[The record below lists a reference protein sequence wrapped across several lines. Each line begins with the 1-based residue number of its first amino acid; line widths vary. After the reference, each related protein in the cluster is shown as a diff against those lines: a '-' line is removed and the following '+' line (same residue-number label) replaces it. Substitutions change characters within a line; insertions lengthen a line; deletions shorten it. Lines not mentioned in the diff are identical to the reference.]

1 MTHKKHSH
9 RRHQAKKG
17 VKVSLKSSGKHH
29 ETVPDRLE
37 IVLKCD
43 LMGSQ
48 EAVRSA
54 ILQSK
59 DIDPGI
65 DIIHSDVGAVTK
77 SDLQMA
83 LTGSRL
89 VIGFNVDVMPK
100 MGQISKEQ
108 GVEVRLYQVIYHLI
122 KDLKEITANLL
133 PPEEEERVTGEA
145 KVIELFKS
153 SRKGIILGCDVQK
166 GILAE
171 GNRFRVISAMGPVY
185 TGKIESLHIGTK
197 AVNQAK
203 KGQQVGLK
211 ISDFKDAKIDDLV
224 ECFKS
229 VQPDTSKMWRPRGG
243 VFHCGP
249 Q

>member
-9 RRHQAKKG
+9 RRQQTKIGGKISF
-17 VKVSLKSSGKHH
+17 KPPGKHH
-29 ETVPDRLE
+29 EEVPDRLE

-48 EAVRSA
+48 EAVRSS

-59 DIDPGI
+59 HIDPGI
-65 DIIHSDVGAVTK
+65 VIIHSDVGAVTK

-83 LTGSRL
+83 LTGSSL

-100 MGQISKEQ
+100 LGQISKEL

-122 KDLKEITANLL
+122 KDLKIITDNLI
-133 PPEEEERVTGEA
+133 PPEEDELVTGEA

-153 SRKGIILGCDVQK
+153 TRKGIILGCEVQT
-166 GILAE
+166 GILAA
-171 GNRFRVISAMGPVY
+171 GNQFRVISAMGPVY

-229 VQPDTSKMWRPRGG
+229 VQPDTSKIWRPRGG
-243 VFHCGP
+243 VFHYDS

>member
-1 MTHKKHSH
+1 MTHKKRSH
-9 RRHQAKKG
+9 HRHQSKKG
-17 VKVSLKSSGKHH
+17 GKISLKPPGKHH
-29 ETVPDRLE
+29 EKVPDRLE

-77 SDLQMA
+77 SDLQIA

-89 VIGFNVDVMPK
+89 VIGFNVDVMPQ
-100 MGQISKEQ
+100 MDQISKEQ

-122 KDLKEITANLL
+122 KDLKKIMGNLL
-133 PPEEEERVTGEA
+133 PPEEEELVTGEA

-153 SRKGIILGCDVQK
+153 SRKGIILGCEVQT
-166 GILAE
+166 GILAQ
-171 GNRFRVISAMGPVY
+171 GNHFRVISAMGPVY

-229 VQPDTSKMWRPRGG
+229 VQPDTSKIWRPRGG
-243 VFHCGP
+243 VFRYNS
-249 Q
+249 